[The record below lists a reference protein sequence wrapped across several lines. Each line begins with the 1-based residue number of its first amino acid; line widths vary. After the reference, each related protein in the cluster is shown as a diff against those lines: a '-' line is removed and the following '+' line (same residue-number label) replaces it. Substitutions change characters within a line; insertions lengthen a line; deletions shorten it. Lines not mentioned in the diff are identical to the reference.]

1 MFNEEEVL
9 SRISD
14 APWAS
19 YKTNMTVGGAG
30 GLGSWVAL
38 FLSRVGHGLNVYD
51 FDSVGIEN
59 IGGGQ
64 FYAGSQA
71 GQLKTEALRKNIWE
85 FSGHSHFTAFP
96 KFIKGSAIDPI
107 CIATFDNMEARKD
120 MFEDWLDSAKS
131 KSKDDDRIYAFINI
145 SMLPEGGFIEV
156 VDRPSRAKDW
166 IKEWVPSSEIPDLA
180 CSFKSTT
187 HNAALMA
194 ANAVGILNNII
205 FNHIHGEELRSIP
218 YKTIIDLN
226 LIMMETYGS

>member
-1 MFNEEEVL
+1 MLNEEEVL

-14 APWAS
+14 APWAD
-19 YKTNMTVGGAG
+19 YKTTMTIGGAG

-64 FYAGSQA
+64 FYTAQQA
-71 GQLKTEALRKNIWE
+71 GELKTQALRKNIWD
-85 FSGHSHFTAFP
+85 FSGQNTFNAFP
-96 KFIKGSAIDPI
+96 RFDRGCAIEPI
-107 CIATFDNMEARKD
+107 CITTFDNMEARKD
-120 MFEDWLDSAKS
+120 MFEDWLELAKNRA
-131 KSKDDDRIYAFINI
+131 KDDERIYLFINI

-156 VDRPSRAKDW
+156 VDRPSRAKQW
-166 IKEWVPSSEIPDLA
+166 IEEWVPSTDIPDLP

-194 ANAVGILNNII
+194 ANAIGILNNVI
-205 FNHIHGEELRSIP
+205 FNKIHGEELRSVP
-218 YKTIIDLN
+218 YRTIVDLN
-226 LIMMETYGS
+226 LIMMETYE